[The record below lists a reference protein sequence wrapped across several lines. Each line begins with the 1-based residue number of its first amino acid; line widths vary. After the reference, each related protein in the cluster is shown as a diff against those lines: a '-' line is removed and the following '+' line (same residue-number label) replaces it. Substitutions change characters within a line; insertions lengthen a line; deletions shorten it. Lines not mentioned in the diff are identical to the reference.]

1 MTTSTSSTA
10 TALKTTREEDDAAV
24 KEAFKKAYDSLLD
37 IASRNSRKHLILIES
52 LKTRAEK
59 LNDVKEDSSSPTS
72 SSAKNNGNDEDEAYE
87 KRTKDLKYFLEPIEL
102 AFRAKNASM
111 EERAVIC
118 LTSLIGGR
126 LITGRCLF
134 IEEDERASAEEKEKE
149 KEDEGEREDEEGK
162 RTSRRGGE
170 KRNSTE
176 REMLCAKVANMLVR
190 ACGESGDESVE
201 LQALLGVLACYMSRS
216 FRVSRDMSSRM
227 IESVC
232 KCHASSRSETNR
244 GVAKAALM
252 QMIFANFTRVE
263 QGDSRAFSKVIKVSD
278 VLGTGNDDAKGG
290 AHANGLTPQKKDDM
304 NDSSNL
310 PSTSY
315 ETHVMR
321 ENSSVPT
328 VSGSSHYHN
337 SAQHHQ
343 WSDEIVTFAQTFIAK
358 AASCGKTPQA
368 YEPQS
373 SEEKQAKVE
382 NDRYVLEDCAELFR
396 SLSRIAKGAGLKTA
410 HADAAS
416 ISRGKLLALDA
427 LRIACQNVGNAFVN
441 DPIFSE
447 TIREYVLDAVVSNAI
462 SETVHE
468 KAPELYKISLGIFQS
483 ILCTQRFRE
492 KLKSEI
498 GFFFPRLFL
507 DPLEFVSG
515 GAPNS
520 PHSKRSVVLTILS
533 DTVAQDAQTLVDLFV
548 NFDCDIS
555 QQNAFER
562 LINLLV
568 RVAQGVE
575 VSNLSGADAARE
587 TVLKMEALGCLTKIL
602 KALGD
607 WVEQNSSTG
616 SEEDQQVA
624 REMKSKVTKHVE
636 DNNDSMLIT
645 PTKVDA
651 SNLVQK
657 KLDKSEFQEGVKLF
671 NKKPKKGIAHLK
683 AIGKLG
689 EGTPADIANFL
700 RTAPNLDKT
709 VVGDYLGEREDE
721 SLKVMRA
728 YVDAM
733 DFSGFGLD
741 EAIRKFLEGFRL
753 PGESQKIDR
762 LMEKFAERFHAQN
775 PTQYRSADTAY
786 VLAFSVI
793 MLNTDAHNPGVKNKM
808 TKEGFLKNNRG
819 IDDGQDLDQEEL
831 GALYDRIVNNEI
843 KLKDENAKKA
853 NNNDSSSN
861 LNNFLGM
868 DILLS
873 LVGQKPAIAEEKIDV
888 RELIEEVRAK
898 AKREDVDNF
907 LSASDAKCA
916 APMLD
921 VAWQALLAVF
931 SVTFEGTES
940 AKIAALCL
948 DGFFSSIHMA
958 CNLGMVAARDAFVAP
973 LARLCG
979 LRNPSTM
986 RTKNILA
993 LKTLVRVGETFGDS
1007 LGDTCW
1013 VHVLKC
1019 CSRYEHLHALAGGFD
1034 DSSVFLSAKDEAT
1047 ALSSGGG
1054 SGVGGG
1060 ASSNTPNRLF
1070 RRDSSAE
1077 IILASPSTSVRTTGI
1092 VDANTSDDAVA
1103 AAAVA
1108 EQLARKAS
1116 MHDAKISLV
1125 PLESVA
1131 PPSQHVLE
1139 QLHPDSF
1146 SALFHDSK
1154 RLSGEA
1160 IVDFMRALCRL
1171 ATEEMSAERPR
1182 SCALSKLVETCAFN
1196 VERERY
1202 VWAKA
1207 WIVLSD
1213 FFVKV
1218 GSEHRNVKVSMFV
1231 VDALRQLSMKF
1242 LQRAELANYS
1252 FQNDFLR
1259 PFVVIMQQSPSF
1271 EVRELIVSCV
1281 AQMVESAVDGIKS
1294 GWKSVFMVYS
1304 VAAADENPKVVSTA
1318 FSTIERIIRHNFS
1331 KIIETDQAAFTDC
1344 VNCLVAFTNSYDA
1357 PEVSLNAL
1365 AFLRYCA
1372 LQLADGALG
1381 DLSLPKVK
1389 SSTSGGGNDDSRD
1402 GDEETFEQLQ
1412 HEASTPRAKGPT
1424 HFTDTESHT
1433 YFWFPLLAGLSE
1445 LAFDFREDIRTSSL
1459 EVLFDTLKF
1468 HGSSFEPGF
1477 WARVYDAILFPMF
1490 DVVRATEFDSSEA
1503 SEKQKNEWLYGACDR
1518 CLALVVDL
1526 ATTESFFA
1534 NIIDS
1539 GVWPKLCDLLENISG
1554 TFAHEQLASCG
1565 ALAFRRLLEGLG
1577 RNTTKN
1583 RLNANEWSLAVSKLC
1598 NVFDLGHPSILLV
1611 DCVGECLHKSR
1622 KSMPNECKKML
1633 FERMQA
1639 IHEEEQYDVS
1649 LRVNA
1654 GSVLVA
1660 FCDQDAED
1668 IHFLQRAILFALH
1681 EYHNCA
1687 SIVGSETARKES
1699 IMRAPLAVQCLK
1711 QLVKIDG
1718 AFEKKMF
1725 AEILSQLVGTNE
1737 QPNEVLSALGE
1748 VFGVKVAPLML
1759 NAHAEEGESWS
1770 WF

>member
-1 MTTSTSSTA
+1 MTAIDIALPSERKKQDDQNRTFSRVPLPQKGRNEFDSFNEA
-10 TALKTTREEDDAAV
+10 YEEIIEQCLKTASLNSPFNQRRKQLQALIERSKETRERLRSINSNGEEDD
-24 KEAFKKAYDSLLD
+24 E
-37 IASRNSRKHLILIES
+37 
-52 LKTRAEK
+52 
-59 LNDVKEDSSSPTS
+59 
-72 SSAKNNGNDEDEAYE
+72 DEDDDDARYDRETE
-87 KRTKDLKYFLEPIEL
+87 RLEWLLEPIEL
-102 AFRAKNASM
+102 ACESGVKIV
-111 EERAVIC
+111 EEKGVIC
-118 LTSLIGGR
+118 LTNVCAKR
-126 LITGRCLF
+126 AITGRATTC
-134 IEEDERASAEEKEKE
+134 IEGDDENNQRA
-149 KEDEGEREDEEGK
+149 ERTK
-162 RTSRRGGE
+162 R
-170 KRNSTE
+170 E
-176 REMLCAKVANMLVR
+176 RLCAKVCRLLCS
-190 ACGESGDESVE
+190 ACESADESVE
-201 LQALLGVLACYMSRS
+201 LQALHGLLQLYMSRS
-216 FRVSRDMSSRM
+216 FRVTGEASKRV
-227 IESVC
+227 IEATC
-232 KCHASSRSETNR
+232 KCYAMSRSETNR
-244 GVAKAALM
+244 GVAKAALA
-252 QMIFANFTRVE
+252 QMIFTNFQRVE
-263 QGDSRAFSKVIKVSD
+263 ENDSRACSKVIKVSD
-278 VLGTGNDDAKGG
+278 VLGGG
-290 AHANGLTPQKKDDM
+290 TSSLTFD
-304 NDSSNL
+304 DSSNHSQQQQQQQQQQKFGDKEKDNNKMA
-310 PSTSY
+310 STSY
-315 ETHVMR
+315 ETVVML
-321 ENSSVPT
+321 ETKVTSSV
-328 VSGSSHYHN
+328 VSG
-337 SAQHHQ
+337 HHQ
-343 WSDEIVTFAQTFIAK
+343 QQPWSSEIISFAQSFIQK
-358 AASCGKTPQA
+358 AASASTQN
-368 YEPQS
+368 YELQS
-373 SEEKQAKVE
+373 TEERNAK
-382 NDRYVLEDCAELFR
+382 LESDKDIFHDCAGVFR
-396 SLSRIAKGAGLKTA
+396 TLSIIAKGGV
-410 HADAAS
+410 DANSSSNNQSETNIA
-416 ISRGKLLALDA
+416 RGKLLALDA
-427 LRIACQNVGNAFVN
+427 LRIACQNLSDAFVEHA
-441 DPIFSE
+441 IFTE

-462 SETVHE
+462 SEKVQD
-468 KAPELYKISLGIFQS
+468 PELYKIALGIFQT
-483 ILCTQRFRE
+483 ILCTQRFRQ

-498 GFFFPRLFL
+498 GVFFPRLFL
-507 DPLEFVSG
+507 DPLEFVAG

-520 PHSKRSVVLTILS
+520 PHAKRSVLLTTLS
-533 DTVAQDAQTLVDLFV
+533 ETVARDAQTLVDLFV
-548 NFDCDIS
+548 NFDCDLS

-575 VSNLSGADAARE
+575 VSSLSGADAARE
-587 TVLKMEALGCLTKIL
+587 TVLKMEALGCLTTIL
-602 KALGD
+602 KALGV
-607 WVEQNSSTG
+607 WVEENSGDFTNPSTPT
-616 SEEDQQVA
+616 VA
-624 REMKSKVTKHVE
+624 LEIKEKANE
-636 DNNDSMLIT
+636 IDEQIEAIT

-671 NKKPKKGIAHLK
+671 NKKPKKGVAHLK
-683 AIGKLG
+683 SIGKLG
-689 EGTPADIANFL
+689 EGTPKEIAEFL

-728 YVDAM
+728 YVDSM

-762 LMEKFAERFHAQN
+762 LMEKFAERYHAQN
-775 PTQYRSADTAY
+775 PTEYRSADTAY

-819 IDDGQDLDQEEL
+819 IDDGQDLDQVKL

-843 KLKDENAKKA
+843 KLKDDNVKKA
-853 NNNDSSSN
+853 SNSNESSSN
-861 LNNFLGM
+861 LNNFLGL
-868 DILLS
+868 DIFLS
-873 LVGQKPAIAEEKIDV
+873 LVGQKPAIVEQRIDV

-898 AKREDVDNF
+898 AKREDVNNF

-979 LRNPSTM
+979 LRNPPTM
-986 RTKNILA
+986 RTKNIMA
-993 LKTLVRVGETFGDS
+993 LQTLVKVGEAFGDN

-1019 CSRYEHLHALAGGFD
+1019 VSRYEHLHALAGGFD
-1034 DSSVFLSAKDEAT
+1034 DSSVFLSNQEP
-1047 ALSSGGG
+1047 SSSSSVIVSTNIFNKTNG
-1054 SGVGGG
+1054 S
-1060 ASSNTPNRLF
+1060 NTTPNRLF
-1070 RRDSSAE
+1070 RRESSSE
-1077 IILASPSTSVRTTGI
+1077 ITLQNSFEQLSTPQPLSVMSNN
-1092 VDANTSDDAVA
+1092 DA
-1103 AAAVA
+1103 AANAA
-1108 EQLARKAS
+1108 AMQLARKAS
-1116 MHDAKISLV
+1116 MHDAKISPV

-1146 SALFHDSK
+1146 SSLFHNSK

-1171 ATEEMSAERPR
+1171 ATEEMSADRPR

-1218 GSEHRNVKVSMFV
+1218 GSEHKNVQISMFV

-1259 PFVVIMQQSPSF
+1259 PFVVIMQQSPSS

-1281 AQMVESAVDGIKS
+1281 AQMVEYAVDGIKS

-1357 PEVSLNAL
+1357 PEVNLNAL
-1365 AFLRYCA
+1365 AFLRFCA

-1381 DLSLPKVK
+1381 DLNLPKVK
-1389 SSTSGGGNDDSRD
+1389 DSNERNIII
-1402 GDEETFEQLQ
+1402 DEDEDKDKDEYNQPK
-1412 HEASTPRAKGPT
+1412 TPRERGPT
-1424 HFTDTESHT
+1424 HFTGTESHT

-1445 LAFDFREDIRTSSL
+1445 LAFDYRDDIRISSL

-1468 HGSSFEPGF
+1468 HGSSFDPGF

-1503 SEKQKNEWLYGACDR
+1503 SENEKNEWLYGACDR
-1518 CLALVVDL
+1518 CLTLVVDL
-1526 ATTESFFA
+1526 ATNEIFFQNICKA
-1534 NIIDS
+1534 N
-1539 GVWPKLCDLLENISG
+1539 VWPKLCDLLENISG
-1554 TFAHEQLASCG
+1554 TFSHEKLASCG
-1565 ALAFRRLLEGLG
+1565 AQAFRRLLVGLG
-1577 RNTTKN
+1577 KNTTTTKSAASISSKSIN
-1583 RLNANEWSLAVSKLC
+1583 NENEWSIAIEKLC
-1598 NVFDLGHPSILLV
+1598 NIFDLGHPSLLLV
-1611 DCVGECLHKSR
+1611 DASGECLQKYR
-1622 KSMPNECKKML
+1622 KIMPKKCKNML
-1633 FERMQA
+1633 FDRIQRV
-1639 IHEEEQYDVS
+1639 HESNNKNDNNNKVLS
-1649 LRVNA
+1649 VNA
-1654 GSVLVA
+1654 GSILIA
-1660 FCDQDAED
+1660 FCDQEHDKD
-1668 IHFLQRAILFALH
+1668 DVQRLQRAIVFALT
-1681 EYHNCA
+1681 EYESCA
-1687 SIVGSETARKES
+1687 LIVGSERARKDVL
-1699 IMRAPLAVQCLK
+1699 IRVPLCVHSLK
-1711 QLVKIDG
+1711 QLCNIKG
-1718 AFEKKMF
+1718 AFEKDMF
-1725 AEILSQLVGTNE
+1725 MDLLSSLVGTSE

-1748 VFGVKVAPLML
+1748 VFGKVVAPIIISQI
-1759 NAHAEEGESWS
+1759 E
-1770 WF
+1770 

>member
-1 MTTSTSSTA
+1 MHLVRFDATKMALGTEEHPRSSSSLAGGGGGGGGDGTVHPFECA
-10 TALKTTREEDDAAV
+10 YAALSE
-24 KEAFKKAYDSLLD
+24 L
-37 IASRNSRKHLILIES
+37 ASKHARKHAQLIES
-52 LKTRAEK
+52 IATRREK
-59 LNDVKEDSSSPTS
+59 IDDIFC
-72 SSAKNNGNDEDEAYE
+72 AKNKSGGNEDADVSDDDAYE
-87 KRTKDLKYFLEPIEL
+87 KRTEDLTFFLEPIEMAL
-102 AFRAKNASM
+102 GSKHAGM
-111 EERAVIC
+111 EEKAVIC

-126 LITGRCLF
+126 WITGRCY
-134 IEEDERASAEEKEKE
+134 EDDDDSD
-149 KEDEGEREDEEGK
+149 DEGETNPDEKDDDGNEKKQTKTIQQRQQKTKREL
-162 RTSRRGGE
+162 
-170 KRNSTE
+170 
-176 REMLCAKVANMLVR
+176 LCAKVVKMLAF

-216 FRVSRDMSSRM
+216 FRVSRKMSSRM

-244 GVAKAALM
+244 GIAKAVLI
-252 QMIFANFTRVE
+252 QMIFANFSRVE
-263 QGDSRAFSKVIKVSD
+263 EGDSRAFSKMIKVSD
-278 VLGTGNDDAKGG
+278 VLGGGLKEGGSNGTTGA
-290 AHANGLTPQKKDDM
+290 TPQKKNDV
-304 NDSSNL
+304 NDSTNL

-321 ENSSVPT
+321 ENSSVPMFSSNHM
-328 VSGSSHYHN
+328 SG
-337 SAQHHQ
+337 QQ
-343 WSDEIVTFAQTFIAK
+343 QQRWSDEVVSFAQKFIAK
-358 AASCGKTPQA
+358 AASCGKTPQT
-368 YEPQS
+368 YDPQS
-373 SEEKQAKVE
+373 SEEKAAKVE
-382 NDRYVLEDCAELFR
+382 NDRYVLEDCAEMFR
-396 SLSRIAKGAGLKTA
+396 ALSRIAKGAALETSSHG
-410 HADAAS
+410 ADAAS
-416 ISRGKLLALDA
+416 ISRGKLLASDA
-427 LRIACQNVGNAFVN
+427 LRIACQNVDDVFVN
-441 DPIFSE
+441 NPIFSE

-462 SETVHE
+462 SENVQV
-468 KAPELYKISLGIFQS
+468 PELYKISLGIFQS

-507 DPLEFVSG
+507 DPLGFVSG
-515 GAPNS
+515 GAPSS
-520 PHSKRSVVLTILS
+520 PHSKRSVVLSILS
-533 DTVAQDAQTLVDLFV
+533 DTVAQDAQTLVDVFV

-575 VSNLSGADAARE
+575 LSNLSGADAARE

-607 WVEQNSSTG
+607 WVEKNSLSG
-616 SEEDQQVA
+616 DKDDHHQVA
-624 REMKSKVTKHVE
+624 YEMRAKVAKHVE
-636 DNNDSMLIT
+636 ENDSMMIT

-689 EGTPADIANFL
+689 EGTPAEIATFL

-741 EAIRKFLEGFRL
+741 DAIRKFLEGFRL

-762 LMEKFAERFHAQN
+762 LMEKFAERYHVQN
-775 PTQYRSADTAY
+775 PTRYRSADTAY

-819 IDDGQDLDQEEL
+819 IDDGQDLDQKEL

-843 KLKDENAKKA
+843 KLKDDNAKKA
-853 NNNDSSSN
+853 NNSTNESSSN

-873 LVGQKPAIAEEKIDV
+873 LVGQKPAIVEEKIDV
-888 RELIEEVRAK
+888 RELIQEVRAK

-979 LRNPSTM
+979 LHNPSTM

-1034 DSSVFLSAKDEAT
+1034 DSCVFLNDKNEIGSTST
-1047 ALSSGGG
+1047 AEG
-1054 SGVGGG
+1054 
-1060 ASSNTPNRLF
+1060 SSNTPTRLF

-1077 IILASPSTSVRTTGI
+1077 IILSSTATPLTARATDSGVSK
-1092 VDANTSDDAVA
+1092 NDDDKNATAVAVA
-1103 AAAVA
+1103 A
-1108 EQLARKAS
+1108 EQFARKAS

-1146 SALFHDSK
+1146 NALFHDSK

-1160 IVDFMRALCRL
+1160 IVDFMRALCRV
-1171 ATEEMSAERPR
+1171 ATEEMGSERPR

-1196 VERERY
+1196 VDRERY

-1218 GSEHRNVKVSMFV
+1218 GSEHMNVNVSMFV
-1231 VDALRQLSMKF
+1231 VDALRQLSIKF

-1294 GWKSVFMVYS
+1294 GWKSVFMLYS

-1381 DLSLPKVK
+1381 DLNLPKVK
-1389 SSTSGGGNDDSRD
+1389 SSSQGNNDSRD
-1402 GDEETFEQLQ
+1402 DDEENFQKQQES
-1412 HEASTPRAKGPT
+1412 STPREKGPT

-1490 DVVRATEFDSSEA
+1490 DVVRATEFDSTEA

-1518 CLALVVDL
+1518 CLTLVVEL
-1526 ATTESFFA
+1526 ATTESFFC
-1534 NIIDS
+1534 NIIEA
-1539 GVWPKLCDLLENISG
+1539 GVWPKLCDMLENISG
-1554 TFAHEQLASCG
+1554 TFTHEQLASCG
-1565 ALAFRRLLEGLG
+1565 ALAFRRLLDGLG
-1577 RNTTKN
+1577 KNTTGN
-1583 RLNANEWSLAVSKLC
+1583 RSNTDEWSLAVAKLC
-1598 NVFDLGHPSILLV
+1598 NVFDAGHPSILLV
-1611 DCVGECLHKSR
+1611 DCVGECLQKSR
-1622 KSMPNECKKML
+1622 KSMPSECKNML

-1639 IHEEEQYDVS
+1639 IHEAEKFDTS
-1649 LRVNA
+1649 LRVSA
-1654 GSVLVA
+1654 GSVLIA
-1660 FCDQDAED
+1660 FCDQSEED
-1668 IHFLQRAILFALH
+1668 IRFLQRAILFALH
-1681 EYHNCA
+1681 EYGKCA
-1687 SIVGSETARKES
+1687 SVVGSEDARKETVL
-1699 IMRAPLAVQCLK
+1699 RAPLAVRCLK

-1718 AFEKKMF
+1718 AFEKKFIDM
-1725 AEILSQLVGTNE
+1725 LSQLVGTND
-1737 QPNEVLSALGE
+1737 QPSEVLSALGE
-1748 VFGVKVAPLML
+1748 VFGVKVAPLI
-1759 NAHAEEGESWS
+1759 NPTEDGESTWS
-1770 WF
+1770 WFY

>member
-1 MTTSTSSTA
+1 MASSSGSSSSSFH
-10 TALKTTREEDDAAV
+10 EPFE
-24 KEAFKKAYDSLLD
+24 KAYDALLEL
-37 IASRNSRKHLILIES
+37 ASKNARKHSSLIES
-52 LKTRAEK
+52 LRARRERLK
-59 LNDVKEDSSSPTS
+59 NVPDDDLHDDNDTF
-72 SSAKNNGNDEDEAYE
+72 YE
-87 KRTKDLKYFLEPIEL
+87 KRTEDLEYFLEPIEI
-102 AFRAKNASM
+102 AFKSKHASM

-126 LITGRCLF
+126 MITGRCF
-134 IEEDERASAEEKEKE
+134 EEEEDKEDKAENEEDSKDNLE
-149 KEDEGEREDEEGK
+149 KEDKEKK
-162 RTSRRGGE
+162 RVGGE
-170 KRNSTE
+170 KTE
-176 REMLCAKVANMLVR
+176 HTRRERLCAKVVDLLCF

-216 FRVSRDMSSRM
+216 FRVSGKMLSRM

-232 KCHASSRSETNR
+232 NCHAISRSETNR
-244 GVAKAALM
+244 GVAKAALV

-263 QGDSRAFSKVIKVSD
+263 KGDSSAFSKMVKVSD
-278 VLGTGNDDAKGG
+278 VLGGGGGGGGVGGRNDA
-290 AHANGLTPQKKDDM
+290 AKDDTKDDVK
-304 NDSSNL
+304 DSTNL

-321 ENSSVPT
+321 ENSSMPRI
-328 VSGSSHYHN
+328 SSSHYTG
-337 SAQHHQ
+337 QHHH
-343 WSDEIVTFAQTFIAK
+343 WSDEIVTFAQKFIAK

-368 YEPQS
+368 YAPHS
-373 SEEKQAKVE
+373 SEEKKAKAE
-382 NDRYVLEDCAELFR
+382 NDRYILEDCAEIFR
-396 SLSRIAKGAGLKTA
+396 ALSRIAKGAGLKTA
-410 HADAAS
+410 NADAAS

-427 LRIACQNVGNAFVN
+427 LRIACQNVGNAFVD
-441 DPIFSE
+441 DPIFSD

-462 SETVHE
+462 SETVQ
-468 KAPELYKISLGIFQS
+468 APELYKISLGIFQS

-507 DPLEFVSG
+507 DPLEFISG

-520 PHSKRSVVLTILS
+520 PHSKRSVLLTILS

-607 WVEQNSSTG
+607 WVEQNSSSG
-616 SEEDQQVA
+616 NKEEQRVA
-624 REMKSKVTKHVE
+624 HEMKSNVTKHVE
-636 DNNDSMLIT
+636 DTESMMIT

-657 KLDKSEFQEGVKLF
+657 KLDKSEFQECVKLF

-689 EGTPADIANFL
+689 EGTPADIATFL

-721 SLKVMRA
+721 NLKVMRA

-762 LMEKFAERFHAQN
+762 LMEKFAERYHAQN
-775 PTQYRSADTAY
+775 PSQYRSADTAY

-853 NNNDSSSN
+853 SNNESSSN

-898 AKREDVDNF
+898 AKREDVDSF

-921 VAWQALLAVF
+921 VSWQALLAVF

-940 AKIAALCL
+940 AKIAVLCL

-958 CNLGMVAARDAFVAP
+958 CNLGMLAARDAFVAP

-1034 DSSVFLSAKDEAT
+1034 DSSVFLNTKDEIIVP
-1047 ALSSGGG
+1047 SGLGG
-1054 SGVGGG
+1054 H
-1060 ASSNTPNRLF
+1060 TPNRLF

-1077 IILASPSTSVRTTGI
+1077 IILTSPSTTTMRATGT
-1092 VDANTSDDAVA
+1092 DASSGDDALA

-1146 SALFHDSK
+1146 NGLFHDSK

-1389 SSTSGGGNDDSRD
+1389 ASTSGGGNEDSRD
-1402 GDEETFEQLQ
+1402 DDDESFQQQ
-1412 HEASTPRAKGPT
+1412 HQEPSTPREKGPT

-1518 CLALVVDL
+1518 CLTLVVDL
-1526 ATTESFFA
+1526 ATTESFFG
-1534 NIIDS
+1534 NIIDA
-1539 GVWPKLCDLLENISG
+1539 GVWPKLCDLLDNISG

-1577 RNTTKN
+1577 KNTTKT
-1583 RLNANEWSLAVSKLC
+1583 RLNTNEWSLAVDKLC
-1598 NVFDLGHPSILLV
+1598 NVFDLRHPSVLLV

-1622 KSMPNECKKML
+1622 KSMPTECKKML
-1633 FERMQA
+1633 FERMQF
-1639 IHEEEQYDVS
+1639 IHEEEKFDMS

-1660 FCDQDAED
+1660 FCDQDEED
-1668 IHFLQRAILFALH
+1668 IRFLQRAMVFALH
-1681 EYHNCA
+1681 EYERCA
-1687 SIVGSETARKES
+1687 SCVGSETARKETS
-1699 IMRAPLAVQCLK
+1699 TRVPLAVQCLK

-1718 AFEKKMF
+1718 AFEKKKF
-1725 AEILSQLVGTNE
+1725 VDILSRLVGTNE

-1748 VFGVKVAPLML
+1748 VFGVKVAPLMIVTG
-1759 NAHAEEGESWS
+1759 EGDGESSFSAWS